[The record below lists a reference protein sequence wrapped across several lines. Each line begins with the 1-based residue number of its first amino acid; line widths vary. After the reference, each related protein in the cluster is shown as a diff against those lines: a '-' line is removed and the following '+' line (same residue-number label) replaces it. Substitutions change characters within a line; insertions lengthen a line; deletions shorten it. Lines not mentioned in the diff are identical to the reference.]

1 MTALQHIHILMVVVS
16 LTAGLW
22 WALSRRRRPAALEA
36 LSVTPSLWRLPRS
49 RSRDC
54 VGSWCLGTS
63 SRWRLGRS
71 AGLRR
76 WRRGRSRQGPP
87 SPGSISSAASRAF
100 GCLFCEQTTSRGYET
115 GTSAWAR
122 AGTRGRG
129 RRVSK
134 ARFTGKT
141 WSRMPGRARQ
151 YRL

>member
-36 LSVTPSLWRLPRS
+36 LSVTALALAAATLAVEGLRWQLVPWYVVALA
-49 RSRDC
+49 
-54 VGSWCLGTS
+54 VGAA
-63 SRWRLGRS
+63 

-122 AGTRGRG
+122 AG
-129 RRVSK
+129 
-134 ARFTGKT
+134 
-141 WSRMPGRARQ
+141 W
-151 YRL
+151 